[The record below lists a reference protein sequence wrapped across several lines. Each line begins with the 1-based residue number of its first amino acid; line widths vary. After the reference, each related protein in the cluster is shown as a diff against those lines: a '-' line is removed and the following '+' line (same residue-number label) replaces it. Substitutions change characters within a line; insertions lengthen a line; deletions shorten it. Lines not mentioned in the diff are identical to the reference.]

1 MSEGS
6 KTVRRG
12 TESSKLYLS
21 LLNSFRISLVASIT
35 TPAAMKLIHSN
46 SMLSKLAMGTPKPYH
61 VCVIGQNSCIPPPVN
76 KSPIRMCCINAAK

>member
-21 LLNSFRISLVASIT
+21 LLNSFLISLAR
-35 TPAAMKLIHSN
+35 A
-46 SMLSKLAMGTPKPYH
+46 SMLSSIVESLFGFL
-61 VCVIGQNSCIPPPVN
+61 VN
-76 KSPIRMCCINAAK
+76 ELTSPTEVSLDYEFI

>member
-21 LLNSFRISLVASIT
+21 LLNSFLISLARALVCFAQSLNLYL
-35 TPAAMKLIHSN
+35 AFW
-46 SMLSKLAMGTPKPYH
+46 SMS
-61 VCVIGQNSCIPPPVN
+61 
-76 KSPIRMCCINAAK
+76 